1 MVKVKLISFSLSKG
15 GAAIAAKKFGHLLL
29 KNGVGVD
36 FINQDNAGRWSF
48 FKRVISFILV
58 KMQFDNNPIKHSL
71 NFFSYKPVIDSF
83 NYANDIH
90 HFHWINNDTLSVF
103 DFDKIPKDSILTL
116 HDEWLYCGVEH
127 YVKVDPDCKNSN
139 EGLDLDFINGYK
151 FFKKGL
157 KGVNWSFYI
166 WKIKKRILSKRK
178 DIIYT
183 VPSLWMLD
191 RAKKSQ
197 ILKDADIRLLP
208 NPIDIDVFKPL
219 SALERNEFRHK
230 MGFSEDDFLI
240 VFGAI
245 GGNKNPIKGGK
256 QLEESLNNLKS
267 LMSDSDRQRIRLII
281 FGSAEKSSETF
292 SGFSCS
298 RVGHIADPTALSA
311 LYSAADCAVI
321 PSLVESFGQVA
332 AEALASETPVVC
344 FETSGLKDIVIN
356 GRTGFTVEPFDTY
369 AFANAIKDMFFLS
382 TEERKSMA
390 RLGRNFV
397 VENFSYS
404 IISENYFSLINE
416 VNSKKLNNLVK

>member
-36 FINQDNAGRWSF
+36 FINQDNSGRWSF

-71 NFFSYKPVIDSF
+71 NFFSYNPVVDSF

-103 DFDKIPKDSILTL
+103 DFDKIPKNSIFTL

-127 YVKVDPDCKNSN
+127 YVEVDPDCKYGN
-139 EGLDLDFINGYK
+139 EGSDLDFINGYK
-151 FFKKGL
+151 LFKKGV
-157 KGVNWSFYI
+157 KGINWSFY
-166 WKIKKRILSKRK
+166 
-178 DIIYT
+178 IIYT

-219 SALERNEFRHK
+219 SALERNDFRHK

-281 FGSAEKSSETF
+281 FGSAEKSSEAF
-292 SGFSCS
+292 SGFSCL
-298 RVGHIADPTALSA
+298 RVGHIADPTELSA

-332 AEALASETPVVC
+332 AEALASETSVVC

-356 GRTGFTVEPFDTY
+356 GRTGFAVEPFDTY

-382 TEERKSMA
+382 TEERKSMG
-390 RLGRNFV
+390 RLGRDFV

-404 IISENYFSLINE
+404 VVSENYFSLINE